1 MYHIIYLDLIELF
14 EISESENGRWL
25 KLVKI
30 IETTTIRAIV
40 EQRKRMNSDQ
50 IITALKV
57 IRWKDPTKEIGMLIM
72 NNKIEVKALVS
83 FCDIIIIN
91 ERDQTKRNQ
100 IFH

>member
-1 MYHIIYLDLIELF
+1 
-14 EISESENGRWL
+14 
-25 KLVKI
+25 
-30 IETTTIRAIV
+30 
-40 EQRKRMNSDQ
+40 MNSDQ

-57 IRWKDPTKEIGMLIM
+57 IRWKDPTTEIGMLIM